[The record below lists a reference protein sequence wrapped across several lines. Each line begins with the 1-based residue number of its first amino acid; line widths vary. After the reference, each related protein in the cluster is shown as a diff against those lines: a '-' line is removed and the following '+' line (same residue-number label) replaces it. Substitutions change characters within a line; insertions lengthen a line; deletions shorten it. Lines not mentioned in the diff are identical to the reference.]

1 MKSNFWR
8 GKKVLITGGAGF
20 IGSSLA
26 HNLFLEG
33 AELTLVD
40 NLERGSLDYIYSLQS
55 EVNFLELDLRS
66 YDECLEVTKNID
78 IIIHLASKVGGIGF
92 YQSRPFEVMVDNIN
106 IDSNIIKASV
116 SNGIKR
122 FFYASS
128 AHVYPLELQMSP
140 ECPLISEEQAPPAD
154 PELSYGWAKLVGEKT
169 LQFAAQENPEMRIAM
184 ARYVGIYGKN
194 QDFQLETGS
203 VIPVF
208 SHRAIRYPKVPF
220 SIWGTG
226 EETRSYCFIDD
237 AIECTKLMIEQM
249 EEQNVVGP
257 LNVGRQELTKI
268 KDIANKLVAI
278 SGKDVILEY
287 DENKKTTIW
296 GQLCDCS
303 RAKELLG
310 WEAKTS
316 LEDGLKVVYEDVKS
330 RI

>member
-1 MKSNFWR
+1 MSANFWK
-8 GKKVLITGGAGF
+8 GKKVLITGAAGF
-20 IGSSLA
+20 IGSNLA
-26 HNLFLEG
+26 ADLLECG
-33 AELTLVD
+33 ADLRLVD
-40 NLERGSLDYIYSLQS
+40 NMERGKFKFIKKLVSTAKFKL
-55 EVNFLELDLRS
+55 LDLRD
-66 YDECLEVTKNID
+66 YDSCIQAAKDID
-78 IIIHLASKVGGIGF
+78 VVIHLASKVGGIGF
-92 YQSRPFEVMVDNIN
+92 YQSHPFQVMADNLQ
-106 IDSNIIKASV
+106 IDTNMIQAALHC
-116 SNGIKR
+116 GATR

-140 ECPLISEEQAPPAD
+140 ECPLIAEDQAPPAD

-169 LQFAAQENPEMRIAM
+169 LQFAAQENPDMRIAM

-208 SHRAIRYPKVPF
+208 SHRAIRYPEVPF

-237 AIECTKLMIEQM
+237 AVECTKLMIEKM
-249 EEQNVVGP
+249 EEQNIVGP

-278 SGKDVILEY
+278 SEKDVIIEY
-287 DENKKTTIW
+287 DKSKKTTIW

-303 RAKELLG
+303 AAKTLLG

-316 LEDGLKVVYEDVKS
+316 LEDGLKVVYEDVKA

>member
-1 MKSNFWR
+1 MKKNFWKDKR
-8 GKKVLITGGAGF
+8 VLITGAAGF
-20 IGSSLA
+20 IGSNLA
-26 HNLFLEG
+26 ADLLECG
-33 AELTLVD
+33 ADLRLVD
-40 NLERGSLDYIYSLQS
+40 NMERGK
-55 EVNFLELDLRS
+55 LEFIDKLTTATQFKLLDLRN
-66 YDECLEVTKNID
+66 YDSCLQAVKGID
-78 IIIHLASKVGGIGF
+78 IVIHLASKVGGIGF
-92 YQSRPFEVMVDNIN
+92 YQSHPFRVMADNLQ
-106 IDSNIIKASV
+106 IDTNMIQAALQC
-116 SNGIKR
+116 GATR

-140 ECPLISEEQAPPAD
+140 ECPLIAEDQAPPAD

-208 SHRAIRYPKVPF
+208 SHRAIRYPESPF

-237 AIECTKLMIEQM
+237 AIECTKLMIEKM
-249 EEQNVVGP
+249 EEQEIVGP
-257 LNVGRQELTKI
+257 LNVGKQELTKI
-268 KDIANKLVAI
+268 KDIADKIVAI
-278 SGKDVILEY
+278 SKKDVTLQF
-287 DENKKTTIW
+287 DESKKTTIW

-303 RAKELLG
+303 KAKELLG

>member
-1 MKSNFWR
+1 MGNFWKNKR
-8 GKKVLITGGAGF
+8 VLITGAAGF
-20 IGSSLA
+20 IGSNLA
-26 HNLFLEG
+26 ANLLGCG
-33 AELTLVD
+33 AQLRLVD
-40 NLERGSLDYIYSLQS
+40 NMERGKFEFISKLVSSAQFKL
-55 EVNFLELDLRS
+55 LDLRD
-66 YDECLEVTKNID
+66 YDSCIEAAKDVD

-92 YQSRPFEVMVDNIN
+92 YQSHPFEVMADNLQ
-106 IDSNIIKASV
+106 IDTNMIKASLQCGV
-116 SNGIKR
+116 TR

-140 ECPLISEEQAPPAD
+140 ECPTISEDQAPPAD

-169 LQFAAQENPEMRIAM
+169 LQFAAQESPEMRIAM

-208 SHRAIRYPKVPF
+208 SHRAIRYPEIPF

-237 AIECTKLMIEQM
+237 AIECTKLMIEKM
-249 EEQNVVGP
+249 EEENIVGP

-287 DENKKTTIW
+287 DESKKTTIW

>member
-1 MKSNFWR
+1 MSVNFWKD
-8 GKKVLITGGAGF
+8 KKVLITGAAGF
-20 IGSSLA
+20 IGSNLA
-26 HNLFLEG
+26 ADLLECG
-33 AELTLVD
+33 ADLRLVD
-40 NLERGSLDYIYSLQS
+40 NMERGKFKFIEKIAPKAQ
-55 EVNFLELDLRS
+55 FKFLDLRK
-66 YDECLEVTKNID
+66 YDSCLQAAKDID

-92 YQSRPFEVMVDNIN
+92 YQSHPFQVMADNLQ
-106 IDSNIIKASV
+106 IDTNMIQAALQC
-116 SNGIKR
+116 GATR

-140 ECPLISEEQAPPAD
+140 ECPLITEDQAPPAD

-169 LQFAAQENPEMRIAM
+169 LQFAAQENPDMRIAM

-208 SHRAIRYPKVPF
+208 SHRAIRYPEVPF

-268 KDIANKLVAI
+268 KVIADKIVAI
-278 SGKDVILEY
+278 SEKDVIIEY
-287 DENKKTTIW
+287 DKSKKTTIW

-303 RAKELLG
+303 AAKVLLG

-316 LEDGLKVVYEDVKS
+316 LEDGLKVVYEDVKA

>member
-1 MKSNFWR
+1 MKKNFWKDKR
-8 GKKVLITGGAGF
+8 VLITGAAGF
-20 IGSSLA
+20 IGSNLA
-26 HNLFLEG
+26 ADLLECG
-33 AELTLVD
+33 ADLRLVD
-40 NLERGSLDYIYSLQS
+40 NMERGK
-55 EVNFLELDLRS
+55 LEFIDKLTTATQFKLLDLRN
-66 YDECLEVTKNID
+66 YDSCLQAVKGID
-78 IIIHLASKVGGIGF
+78 IVIHLASKVGGIGF
-92 YQSRPFEVMVDNIN
+92 YQSHPFRVMADNLQ
-106 IDSNIIKASV
+106 IDTNMIQAALQC
-116 SNGIKR
+116 GATR

-140 ECPLISEEQAPPAD
+140 ECPLIAEDQAPPAD

-208 SHRAIRYPKVPF
+208 SHRAIRYPEIPF

-237 AIECTKLMIEQM
+237 AIECTKLMIEKM
-249 EEQNVVGP
+249 EEQEIVGP
-257 LNVGRQELTKI
+257 LNVGKQELTKI
-268 KDIANKLVAI
+268 KDIADKIVAI
-278 SGKDVILEY
+278 SKKDVTLQF
-287 DENKKTTIW
+287 DKSKKTTIW

-303 RAKELLG
+303 KAKQLLG
-310 WEAKTS
+310 WEAETS
-316 LEDGLKVVYEDVKS
+316 LEEGLKVVYKDVKS

>member
-1 MKSNFWR
+1 MNDNFWHN
-8 GKKVLITGGAGF
+8 KKVLVTGGAGF
-20 IGSSLA
+20 IGSNLA
-26 HNLFLEG
+26 DDLLRCG
-33 AELTLVD
+33 AKIRLVD
-40 NLERGSLDYIYSLQS
+40 NLERGKFEFIKHIAHEIDFKI
-55 EVNFLELDLRS
+55 LDLRD
-66 YDECLEVTKNID
+66 YNNCIQAVRDVD
-78 IIIHLASKVGGIGF
+78 IVIHLASKVGGIGF
-92 YQSRPFEVMVDNIN
+92 YQRYPFEVMADNIK
-106 IDSNIIKASV
+106 IDTNMIQAALRCGV
-116 SNGIKR
+116 TR

-128 AHVYPLELQMSP
+128 AHVYPLDLQMSP
-140 ECPLISEEQAPPAD
+140 ECPLIAEDQAYPAD

-169 LQFAAQENPEMRIAM
+169 LQFAAQENPDMRISM

-208 SHRAIRYPKVPF
+208 SHRAILYPEVPF

-249 EEQNVVGP
+249 EKQNIVGP

-268 KDIANKLVAI
+268 KVIADKIVAI
-278 SGKDVILEY
+278 SEKHVILEY
-287 DENKKTTIW
+287 DKNKKTTIW

-303 RAKELLG
+303 AAKMLLG

-316 LEDGLKVVYEDVKS
+316 LEDGLKEAYEDVKT